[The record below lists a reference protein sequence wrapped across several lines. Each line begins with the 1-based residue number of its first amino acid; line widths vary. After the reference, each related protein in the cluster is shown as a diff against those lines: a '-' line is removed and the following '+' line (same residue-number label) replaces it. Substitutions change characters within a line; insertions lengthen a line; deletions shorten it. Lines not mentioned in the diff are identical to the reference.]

1 MSIEVHDLSKSYDGI
16 QAVQHLNFE
25 IPHGTIAGFLGPNGA
40 GKSTTMRIL
49 TGFLPPSSGTAH
61 VCGYNVALHPLE
73 VRRKLGYLPES
84 NPLYADMYVQE
95 YLEFVAGVFRLGRNT
110 RNQVAEAI
118 ALTGLESQAHKQIR
132 QLSKGYRQRVGLA
145 QALVHNPEV
154 LILDEPTA
162 GLDPNQLQDIRQLIR
177 SLTAHKTVLLS
188 THILQEVEAMCDR
201 VIILHKGLVVADA
214 PIEQMKS
221 ASQKN
226 ELSLRTE
233 EFLELD
239 TLAHIQGVERVNRDP
254 DGTYRIQASS
264 MELARKNILQMA
276 LQCNWNIV
284 SLQSHTKTLEAIFR
298 ELTHEQATAE

>member
-1 MSIEVHDLSKSYDGI
+1 MSIEVHELSKSYDGI
-16 QAVQHLNFE
+16 HAVQHLNFK
-25 IPHGTIAGFLGPNGA
+25 IPQGTIVGFLGPNGA

-49 TGFLPPSSGTAH
+49 TGFIPPSSGTAS
-61 VCGYNVALHPLE
+61 VCGYNVATHPLE

-84 NPLYADMYVQE
+84 NPLYADMYVRE
-95 YLEFVAGVFRLGRNT
+95 YLSFVAGVFKLGRTT
-110 RNQVAEAI
+110 RNRVEEAI
-118 ALTGLESQAHKQIR
+118 VLAGLESQAHKQIR

-145 QALVHNPEV
+145 QALVHDPEV
-154 LILDEPTA
+154 LILDEPTS

-188 THILQEVEAMCDR
+188 THILREVEAMCDR
-201 VIILHKGLVVADA
+201 VIILHKGQVVADA
-214 PIEQMKS
+214 PIEQMKT

-233 EFLELD
+233 ESLDLD
-239 TLAHIQGVERVNRDP
+239 TLARIQGVERVTGDP
-254 DGTYRIQASS
+254 DGTYRIQVSS

-284 SLQSHTKTLEAIFR
+284 SLQSHTKTLETIFR
-298 ELTHEQATAE
+298 ELTHEQVSAE